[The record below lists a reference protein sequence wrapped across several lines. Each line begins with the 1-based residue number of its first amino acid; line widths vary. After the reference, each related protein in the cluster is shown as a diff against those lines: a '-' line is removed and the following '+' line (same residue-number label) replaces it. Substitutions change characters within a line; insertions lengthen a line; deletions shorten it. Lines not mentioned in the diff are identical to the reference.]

1 MIMKLKIR
9 FAYQVMTCILFFSS
23 VKISAQVGFF
33 TDKPVKSLQIDAA
46 KDNGSTPDALKL
58 SNDVVVDS
66 NGNLGVGILNPVT
79 KVDLRSP
86 DNKGLI
92 GLGTG
97 TQTPAEAGGGA
108 IRYNVNGFLEYSDG
122 EQWIALPLTAPTK
135 ALVNASKS
143 TVQSIGSG
151 STVYISDWTETV
163 DLGTTP
169 NGDFNSLT
177 GIFTAPRD
185 GFYLVSFNIT
195 LANGTI
201 PKNTFIETA
210 IESNRNT
217 ENIQT
222 FKTVNSYP
230 AFQAGAVSNFISGNC
245 NAIFNLKA
253 GNTIKFSVRHNI
265 GSARNTLNDGKL
277 NNLSISEL

>member
-1 MIMKLKIR
+1 MKNKNNI
-9 FAYQVMTCILFFSS
+9 AYQFLTCILFFSS
-23 VKISAQVGFF
+23 AMIAAQVGFF
-33 TDKPVKSLQIDAA
+33 TPNPAQSLQIDAA
-46 KDNGSTPDALKL
+46 KDNGSNPDAQKL
-58 SNDVVVDS
+58 ANDIVVSNT
-66 NGNLGVGILNPVT
+66 GNMGVGVLNPVT

-97 TQTPAEAGGGA
+97 TQTPAEAGAGA
-108 IRYNVNGFLEYSDG
+108 IRYNAGGFLEYSDG

-143 TVQSIGSG
+143 VAQSIGSG
-151 STVYISDWTETV
+151 ATTYITGWTETV
-163 DLGTTP
+163 DLGTAP
-169 NGDFNSLT
+169 NGDFNPST
-177 GIFTAPRD
+177 GVFTAPRD
-185 GFYLVSFNIT
+185 GFYLVSFTIT
-195 LANGTI
+195 LANGNI

-210 IESNRNT
+210 IESDRNV
-217 ENIQT
+217 ENIQV

-230 AFQAGAVSNFISGNC
+230 AFQAGAVSNYLSGNS

-265 GSARNTLNDGKL
+265 GSARNTLNDSKL

>member
-1 MIMKLKIR
+1 MKLKTS
-9 FAYQVMTCILFFSS
+9 FAYQLIACVLFFSS
-23 VKISAQVGFF
+23 GKISAQVGFF
-33 TDKPVKSLQIDAA
+33 TDKPTQPLQIDAA
-46 KDNGSTPDALKL
+46 KDDGPTPDALKL

-66 NGNLGVGILNPVT
+66 NGNLGVGVLNPVT
-79 KVDLRSP
+79 KVDLRSA

-108 IRYNVNGFLEYSDG
+108 IRYNANGFLEYSDG

-143 TVQSIGSG
+143 TAQSIGSG
-151 STVYISDWTETV
+151 STVYISGWTETV
-163 DLGTTP
+163 DLGTLP
-169 NGDFNSLT
+169 NGDFDPVT

-201 PKNTFIETA
+201 PKNTFIETS
-210 IESNRNT
+210 IESDRNI

-222 FKTVNSYP
+222 YKTVNSYP
-230 AFQAGAVSNFISGNC
+230 AFQAGTVSNFISGNC

-253 GNTIKFSVRHNI
+253 GNTIKFGVKHNI